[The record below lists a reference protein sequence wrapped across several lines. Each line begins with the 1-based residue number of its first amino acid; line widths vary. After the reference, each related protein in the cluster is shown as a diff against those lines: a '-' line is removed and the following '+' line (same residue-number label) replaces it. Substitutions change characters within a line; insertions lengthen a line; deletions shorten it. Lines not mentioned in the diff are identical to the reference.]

1 MRSACRASNIPQ
13 GAEGSVGVI
22 SIGSITC
29 FCVKSTKSDFF
40 GNRLSGVKHKLRYGG
55 ELRVWEGIADSG
67 GDYGV
72 GGNYTCGKELQS
84 GEKLQ
89 VGGNP

>member
-1 MRSACRASNIPQ
+1 MSNL
-13 GAEGSVGVI
+13 
-22 SIGSITC
+22 
-29 FCVKSTKSDFF
+29 
-40 GNRLSGVKHKLRYGG
+40 RLSGVKHKLRYGG
-55 ELRVWEGIADSG
+55 GLRVWEGIADSG

>member
-1 MRSACRASNIPQ
+1 MLIVMVVCCECGFEGASH
-13 GAEGSVGVI
+13 
-22 SIGSITC
+22 
-29 FCVKSTKSDFF
+29 
-40 GNRLSGVKHKLRYGG
+40 RLSGVKHKLRYGG
-55 ELRVWEGIADSG
+55 ELRVWEGIAASG